1 MWLRDLEL
9 RVWGDGVQT
18 SGVLTGH
25 PGSLLRRTLSVAH
38 SRNSDSTGLG
48 LGPGKFFGTSSGS
61 SADVLRPHVKEM
73 LV

>member
-1 MWLRDLEL
+1 MVSR
-9 RVWGDGVQT
+9 
-18 SGVLTGH
+18 
-25 PGSLLRRTLSVAH
+25 LRRADRSPREVVRKDTSVAH

-48 LGPGKFFGTSSGS
+48 MGPGKFFGTSSGS

>member
-1 MWLRDLEL
+1 MAF
-9 RVWGDGVQT
+9 GPGVE
-18 SGVLTGH
+18 SSGGWCPDFGVLTGH
-25 PGSLLRRTLSVAH
+25 PGRLLGRTLSVAH